1 MPKQYQNHLL
11 HHELGRGP
19 CLESAAKAEATSNYA
34 GSYSVLSSCN
44 SSMTVAKHSDPGFS
58 VTNRSLAGVD
68 ILPLVIKL
76 GGSDVKTDSKIS
88 VRLYPTGL
96 KNTKAGKVT
105 AVAWGAVFQLIPYV
119 YVVDPAAVA

>member
-1 MPKQYQNHLL
+1 
-11 HHELGRGP
+11 
-19 CLESAAKAEATSNYA
+19 
-34 GSYSVLSSCN
+34 
-44 SSMTVAKHSDPGFS
+44 MTVAKHSDPGFS